1 MFASTWWK
9 TMSSV
14 RAIVAGH
21 GEFGTGILSAV
32 LQITGREDVF
42 LPLSNRGLSAQDVER
57 ALGELVARSGASV
70 IFTDLPAGS
79 CTMAARRLQRSRP
92 DLTVVT
98 GTNLGVLLDFLFA
111 DDGPASE
118 AARVAAD
125 KGRASVMVTP
135 ARPAGG
141 AGGTVHG
148 D

>member
-1 MFASTWWK
+1 
-9 TMSSV
+9 
-14 RAIVAGH
+14 
-21 GEFGTGILSAV
+21 LSAV

-111 DDGPASE
+111 DDVPASE